1 MVKPSFSPVKRHA
14 VILAVLLM
22 PVLLSLL
29 FEIVKPSSMGGFIF
43 SQYAFTRLL
52 FFLWVLYGLFSTL
65 IVCLVFLISKIRH
78 KGLSKTSVVLSH
90 VIPVLLGFMFLQLGG
105 HDKIQNFFKRKNDS
119 HISHTRQMIT
129 KKKRCSDLPPL
140 NRSVFLSLAGGV
152 SESKRQED
160 QSRGN

>member
-1 MVKPSFSPVKRHA
+1 MVPV
-14 VILAVLLM
+14 I
-22 PVLLSLL
+22 
-29 FEIVKPSSMGGFIF
+29 

-90 VIPVLLGFMFLQLGG
+90 VIPVLLGFMFLQLGW

-119 HISHTRQMIT
+119 HISHTRQMIP

-140 NRSVFLSLAGGV
+140 NRSVFLSLAGGPYQNRRV
-152 SESKRQED
+152 SKTRAGEIEKDEKVPLLTFKLGFD
-160 QSRGN
+160 KLN